1 MCLTKATTRI
11 RSLITPLLSAWH
23 CGPKVGFGSG
33 RAGRGGGAEP
43 SRNRLLAHNAKSG
56 GGGVGGGG
64 GGGGRGGELMHQSAL
79 YEGSTTFCLSIFPP
93 SD

>member
-33 RAGRGGGAEP
+33 RAGRGGGGAEP

-56 GGGVGGGG
+56 GGGGGGG
-64 GGGGRGGELMHQSAL
+64 EGGGN
-79 YEGSTTFCLSIFPP
+79 
-93 SD
+93 